1 VQELRQEFDKQEPPL
16 VLAIAL
22 SAYKEVIDR
31 AYEIREISRAV
42 DFMSVMTYDYHGA
55 WESKTGHI
63 APLFGSS
70 DDSNPYYNV
79 VSAKLFNL

>member
-22 SAYKEVIDR
+22 SAYKEVIDK

-79 VSAKLFNL
+79 VSAKLLNL